1 MVTLCQG
8 CGTWERATQT
18 DVCVSENTL
27 ELEFRRSRGETVTIS
42 ADNVTGVLMSEP
54 DPWQI

>member
-8 CGTWERATQT
+8 CGTWEGATQT

-27 ELEFRRSRGETVTIS
+27 EPSSGEVE
-42 ADNVTGVLMSEP
+42 GK
-54 DPWQI
+54 Q